1 MRGRPLVRLHKL
13 VVVLIALAAGS
24 NDLVAAH
31 FSMHAMACCAK
42 AHHECAKFRTA
53 DDCCKSMGDG
63 VGATT
68 SILPDGRANHSGVTL
83 AILPIVDI
91 PDAVSAAATSPR
103 PAFKRPH
110 DPPHLHP
117 VPLLI

>member
-1 MRGRPLVRLHKL
+1 MRGRHLVRLQKL
-13 VVVLIALAAGS
+13 VVVLIAFAAAP

-31 FSMHAMACCAK
+31 FSMDAMACCAK
-42 AHHECAKFRTA
+42 THNECAKFRTA
-53 DDCCKSMGDG
+53 DDCCRSMGRG
-63 VGATT
+63 VSATA
-68 SILPDGRANHSGVTL
+68 SMLPDGRTDHVGVTL
-83 AILPIVDI
+83 AILPAVDSSATVALA
-91 PDAVSAAATSPR
+91 AVSPA

>member
-1 MRGRPLVRLHKL
+1 MRGRHLVRLHKL

-24 NDLVAAH
+24 SDLVAAH

-42 AHHECAKFRTA
+42 AHNECAKFRTA
-53 DDCCKSMGDG
+53 DDCCKSMGRG
-63 VGATT
+63 VSATT
-68 SILPDGRANHSGVTL
+68 SMLPDGRADHGGVTL

-91 PDAVSAAATSPR
+91 PAAVAPAAASPV

>member
-1 MRGRPLVRLHKL
+1 MCERHLVRLYKL
-13 VVVLIALAAGS
+13 VVVLIAFAAGS

-31 FSMHAMACCAK
+31 FSMGAMACCAK
-42 AHHECAKFRTA
+42 THNECAKFRTA
-53 DDCCKSMGDG
+53 DDCCRSMGRG
-63 VGATT
+63 VSATT
-68 SILPDGRANHSGVTL
+68 SMLPDGRADHGGVTL

-91 PDAVSAAATSPR
+91 PAAVAPAATSPT

>member
-1 MRGRPLVRLHKL
+1 MRLHKL

-24 NDLVAAH
+24 SDAVAAH
-31 FSMHAMACCAK
+31 FSMRAMACCAK
-42 AHHECAKFRTA
+42 THNECAKFRTA
-53 DDCCKSMGDG
+53 DDCCRSMGRG
-63 VGATT
+63 VSVTT
-68 SILPDGRANHSGVTL
+68 SMLPDSRADHVGVTL
-83 AILPIVDI
+83 AIPPIVDI
-91 PDAVSAAATSPR
+91 PAVVSLAAASPA

>member
-1 MRGRPLVRLHKL
+1 MRLYKL
-13 VVVLIALAAGS
+13 VIVLIAFAAGS

-31 FSMHAMACCAK
+31 LSMDAMECCAK
-42 AHHECAKFRTA
+42 THNECAKFRAA
-53 DDCCKSMGDG
+53 DDCCRSMGRG
-63 VGATT
+63 VSATT
-68 SILPDGRANHSGVTL
+68 SMLPDGRADHGGVTL

-91 PDAVSAAATSPR
+91 PAAVASAATSQA

-110 DPPHLHP
+110 DPPHPHA